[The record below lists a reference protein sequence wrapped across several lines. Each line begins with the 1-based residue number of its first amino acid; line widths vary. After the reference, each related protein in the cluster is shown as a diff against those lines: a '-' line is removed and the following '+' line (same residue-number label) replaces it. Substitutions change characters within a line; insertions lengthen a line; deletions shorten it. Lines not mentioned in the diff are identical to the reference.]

1 MNSIRFERLQLVSL
15 AFVGMQLMSGLGSVT
30 GAEPVDF
37 NRDIR
42 PLLSDTCF
50 ACHGPDAKQRQ
61 ADLRLDT
68 EDGAKAIIDGRR
80 IIAPGKPQLSEL
92 VKRVSSLDP
101 EVQMPPPDFEK
112 RLTPQQIQT
121 IRQWVAQG
129 AKWSGH
135 WSFEAPT
142 RPKLP
147 DVKNATWIRNAID
160 AYVLA
165 RLEREGLKP
174 SAEASKETLIRRV
187 TLDLTGLPPMP
198 DEVEAYLK
206 DRAPDA
212 YERMVDRLLNSPRYG
227 EHMAVRWLDAARY
240 ADTSGY
246 QSDGP
251 RYMWRWRDWVIEAYN
266 AGKPFDEFTVEQLAG
281 DLLPTPTLDQ
291 LIATGFNRNHRGN
304 AEGGIVPEEYAV
316 EYVVDRV
323 DTTFTVWQGLT
334 IGCARCHN
342 HKYDP
347 LTQKDFYAAF
357 AYFNN
362 VPENGRALK
371 EGNSPPF
378 IKAPTRDQQH
388 ELARLKAQL
397 KSARTAWQKGKNQR
411 KSAQSNWE
419 STFKLQDGKPIDWTV
434 TRGLVGR
441 FRLDGQ
447 LLNDVTRKSGKSVKE
462 TTFGFGRDKHAAQF
476 DGGNYVDCG
485 EVGDFGYFDKFT
497 ISAWVYPTQSTGT
510 IVSRMTLEEQ
520 GDGYNLQLQDGKVQL
535 NLVKRWLD
543 DSLRV
548 ETSQTLPVN
557 EWHHVAATY
566 DATRTSQ
573 SIRIYIDGVQVAHTA
588 NLDGINQSM
597 ASKEPLR
604 IGAGNNAFHGQ
615 IDDVRVYDRDLDPS
629 EVRLVATPDRIDDVA
644 ALPVKVRNL
653 LQSSKL
659 RAYFQ
664 QVAAPESIRTAR
676 ERLDTSRR
684 GLRTFVES
692 IPTVMVMQDMPEP
705 RDTHVLIRGEYN
717 KPGERVLPATP
728 RSLPKVQVGWP
739 QNRLGFAR
747 WLVSESNPLT
757 ARVAVNR
764 YWQML
769 FGVGLVKSV
778 EDFGA
783 QGNSPSHPQLLD
795 WLATEFVRSG
805 WDVKQTLRL
814 IVTSSTYRQSSRM
827 TRELIERDPE
837 NRLLARAPR
846 FRYPAE
852 TIRDQALAISG
863 LMSER
868 LGGPS
873 VLPYQPDGLW
883 KEIASTQDYN
893 QSTGNDL
900 YRRSMYTFWKRTVA
914 PPVMLAFDAST
925 REACTVRQPRTN
937 TPLQALA
944 LMNDVTFV
952 EAARSLAKNILTS
965 KYTTAK
971 ERLTMAFRTVLA
983 RRPQPRELMILQSA
997 LNHHL
1002 TLYKQD
1008 TAAARKLVEYG
1019 DSAVGSGVNISELAG
1034 YTATLD
1040 LILNL
1045 DEFVTRE

>member
-1 MNSIRFERLQLVSL
+1 MMSLQRRPQF
-15 AFVGMQLMSGLGSVT
+15 FVMTMVGAQLLGWFNPLT
-30 GAEPVDF
+30 AEDRVDF

-42 PLLSDTCF
+42 PLLSDHCF
-50 ACHGPDAKQRQ
+50 ACHGPDAQQRQ
-61 ADLRLDT
+61 ADLRLDL
-68 EDGAKAIIDGRR
+68 EDGAKAVIDGRR

-92 VKRVSSLDP
+92 IKRIGSSDP
-101 EVQMPPPDFEK
+101 EVRMPPPDFEK
-112 RLTPQQIQT
+112 RLTPTQIET
-121 IRQWVAQG
+121 FRRWVEQG

-135 WSFEAPT
+135 WAFDAPT

-147 DVKNATWIRNAID
+147 AVKNAKWIRNAID
-160 AYVLA
+160 AFVLA
-165 RLEREGLKP
+165 RLELEGLRP
-174 SAEASKETLIRRV
+174 SNEATKETLIRRV
-187 TLDLTGLPPMP
+187 TLDLTGLPPTLA
-198 DEVEAYLK
+198 EVDAYLN
-206 DRAPDA
+206 DSSPDA
-212 YERMVDRLLNSPRYG
+212 YERMVDRVLNSPRYG

-251 RYMWRWRDWVIEAYN
+251 REMWRWRDWVIDAYN
-266 AGKPFDEFTVEQLAG
+266 SGKPFDEFTIEQLGG

-291 LIATGFNRNHRGN
+291 RIATGFNRNHRGN

-334 IGCARCHN
+334 IGCARCHD

-347 LTQKDFYAAF
+347 LTQRDFYSAF

-378 IKAPTRDQQH
+378 IKAPTQDQQR
-388 ELARLKAQL
+388 ELARLESRL
-397 KSARTAWQKGKNQR
+397 KSARAFWLCKKRETEA
-411 KSAQSNWE
+411 AQSVWE
-419 STFKLQDGKPIDWTV
+419 SVFKPNEKQPIDWTV

-447 LLNDVTRKSGKSVKE
+447 LLNDATGKPNKSVQH
-462 TTFGFGRDKHAAQF
+462 TAFGFGRDNHAAVF
-476 DGGNYVDCG
+476 DGSNHIDCG
-485 EVGDFGYFDKFT
+485 DVGNFGYFDKFT
-497 ISAWVYPTQSTGT
+497 LSAWIHPTQLTGT

-548 ETSQTLPVN
+548 ETDQAISLNQ
-557 EWHHVAATY
+557 WHHVAATY
-566 DATRTSQ
+566 DASRTAK
-573 SIRIYIDGVQVAHTA
+573 SIRIYVDGVQVSHTA

-597 ASKEPLR
+597 DTKEPLR
-604 IGAGNNAFHGQ
+604 IGAGNNSFHGQ
-615 IDDVRVYDRDLDPS
+615 IDDVRVYDRDLDPD
-629 EVRLVATPDRIDDVA
+629 EIELIAATDRIADLVA
-644 ALPVKVRNL
+644 LPESLRTR
-653 LQSSKL
+653 LQSHKL
-659 RAYFQ
+659 RAYFV
-664 QVAAPESIRTAR
+664 QVVASKSIR
-676 ERLDTSRR
+676 EKYLRLADSRR
-684 GLRTFVES
+684 ALRAFVES
-692 IPTVMVMQDMPEP
+692 IPTVMVMQDMPQP
-705 RDTHVLIRGEYN
+705 RDTHILIRGEYN
-717 KPGERVLPATP
+717 KPGERVSPATP
-728 RSLPKVQVGWP
+728 QSLPPVKDAWP
-739 QNRLGFAR
+739 RNRLGFAR
-747 WLVSESNPLT
+747 WLVDEANPLT

-783 QGNSPSHPQLLD
+783 QGSPPSHPRLLD

-805 WDVKQTLRL
+805 WDVKQIMRL
-814 IVTSSTYRQSSRM
+814 IVTSSTYRQASHM
-827 TRELIERDPE
+827 TPERIERDPE

-863 LMSER
+863 LVSER

-873 VLPYQPDGLW
+873 VRPYQPDGLW

-893 QSTGNDL
+893 QSTGSDL

-952 EAARSLAKNILTS
+952 EAARALAQNVLQSRHSTPS
-965 KYTTAK
+965 D
-971 ERLTMAFRTVLA
+971 RLKTAFRTVLA
-983 RRPQPRELMILQSA
+983 RRPRPQELFILRSA
-997 LNHHL
+997 LEHHL
-1002 TLYKQD
+1002 ARYKSD
-1008 TAAARKLVEYG
+1008 TAAALKLVEYG
-1019 DSAVGSGVNISELAG
+1019 DHAIGKGIDVSELAG